1 MLNTKTSTRIFS
13 PELENGQRIQA
24 DSGRHLTLKK
34 KRRPVAGCDENKIE
48 TVLNEKFLSEKGW
61 HLSIGTLKGHF
72 FTTVIMEDILLWH
85 IDGSNV
91 LSNKIRSKIN
101 IIPLITGK
109 ISLEL
114 LEINEI
120 EAALKEN
127 SIINAGV
134 GKSFELVYPE
144 FPVLLHSRHSALL
157 LASANIMQGQH

>member
-1 MLNTKTSTRIFS
+1 MKSLKTILFVLGILFS
-13 PELENGQRIQA
+13 GGVVLI
-24 DSGRHLTLKK
+24 LT
-34 KRRPVAGCDENKIE
+34 PGIWQNKIE

-109 ISLEL
+109 LSLEL

-127 SIINAGV
+127 SIITPEQ
-134 GKSFELVYPE
+134 GK
-144 FPVLLHSRHSALL
+144 VL
-157 LASANIMQGQH
+157 N